1 MHCKHLNQYL
11 NSQSR
16 SMLKFIYSEKATKFC
31 KNVVSVKSKMEILA
45 NFVAFSEYMNFN
57 IIEKSEIHC
66 RMVPIIFFYA
76 LSLKYTFFYKGL
88 AKSFSFLSK
97 LKKEDFFGPL
107 RIYVLYPVFF
117 TFLMMMK
124 RVFFCD

>member
-1 MHCKHLNQYL
+1 
-11 NSQSR
+11 
-16 SMLKFIYSEKATKFC
+16 MLKFIYSEKATKFC

>member
-1 MHCKHLNQYL
+1 
-11 NSQSR
+11 
-16 SMLKFIYSEKATKFC
+16 
-31 KNVVSVKSKMEILA
+31 
-45 NFVAFSEYMNFN
+45 MNFN

-107 RIYVLYPVFF
+107 RIYVLYPVFYIF
-117 TFLMMMK
+117 DDDETSFFFVVL
-124 RVFFCD
+124 VFNRGDTVSRRSPIEGVRPSPYTTLCS

>member
-1 MHCKHLNQYL
+1 M
-11 NSQSR
+11 
-16 SMLKFIYSEKATKFC
+16 
-31 KNVVSVKSKMEILA
+31 
-45 NFVAFSEYMNFN
+45 YMNFN

-107 RIYVLYPVFF
+107 RIYVLYPVFYIF
-117 TFLMMMK
+117 DDDETSFFLWFWFLTEEIQYHDGL
-124 RVFFCD
+124 RSRELGQAPILLCS